1 MDLPFKEVILRNSLF
16 SSQKNLLCAFFSV
29 FFLIYFLFKVSILL
43 LVFTL
48 EIKFFIVWY
57 KNLNNCQQWSDK
69 FHFFLPKE
77 ILIDIQDRAMEIIN
91 IFIA

>member
-1 MDLPFKEVILRNSLF
+1 MDLAFKEVILRNNLF

-29 FFLIYFLFKVSILL
+29 IFLIYFLFKVSILL
-43 LVFTL
+43 SVL

-57 KNLNNCQQWSDK
+57 KNLNNCQQWLDK
-69 FHFFLPKE
+69 FHFFLLKE